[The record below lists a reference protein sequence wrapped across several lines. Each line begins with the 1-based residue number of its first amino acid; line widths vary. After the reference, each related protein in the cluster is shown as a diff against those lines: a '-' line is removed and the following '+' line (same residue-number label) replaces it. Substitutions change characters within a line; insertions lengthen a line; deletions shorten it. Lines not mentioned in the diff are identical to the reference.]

1 MKMKADEGMAQ
12 KHFSKVGGGGGLTVS
27 ASDTHYFFILVLFVS
42 FF

>member
-12 KHFSKVGGGGGLTVS
+12 KHFSKVGGGGLTIS
-27 ASDTHYFFILVLFVS
+27 ASDTHYFYILVLFVS